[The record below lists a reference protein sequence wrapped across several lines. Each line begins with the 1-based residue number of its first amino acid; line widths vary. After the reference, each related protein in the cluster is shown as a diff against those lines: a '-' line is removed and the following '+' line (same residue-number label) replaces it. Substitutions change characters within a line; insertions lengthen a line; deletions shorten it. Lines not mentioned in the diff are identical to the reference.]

1 MAPDRLGASS
11 AATALVKHPQL
22 NPTQGA
28 KNGRVHHQPGG
39 QDRDPHRRSHPV
51 RRFNAL
57 PLGRHTFRLVV
68 VDDSGN
74 SSIPDD
80 VIVIVADTEN
90 PTAVLNAPRSVNFAT
105 SFNLDGSRS
114 FDAGGGRVVTYLW
127 TYMGQP

>member
-1 MAPDRLGASS
+1 MAEFIINQEVKTETPTVEVTLS
-11 AATALVKHPQL
+11 AT
-22 NPTQGA
+22 
-28 KNGRVHHQPGG
+28 
-39 QDRDPHRRSHPV
+39 
-51 RRFNAL
+51 NAL

-74 SSIPDD
+74 TSIPDD

-90 PTAVLNAPRSVNFAT
+90 PTAVLAAPRSVNLAT

>member
-1 MAPDRLGASS
+1 MAEFIINQEVKTETPTVEVTLS
-11 AATALVKHPQL
+11 AT
-22 NPTQGA
+22 
-28 KNGRVHHQPGG
+28 
-39 QDRDPHRRSHPV
+39 
-51 RRFNAL
+51 NAL

-74 SSIPDD
+74 TSIPDD